1 MRSIKVYLCLRQFL
15 KPALYALKYIHNR

>member
-1 MRSIKVYLCLRQFL
+1 MNIYISLHQFL